1 MNTRIVVETIR
12 TVDFNSNTNTKTTP
26 FSHHLFSANSFLN
39 YNTKSDRRTS
49 SPIDHH
55 QREEEEEEEEEE
67 DNNNNEEIG
76 SDENDDDLDDDSCNS
91 IYPHDQQQDEVTK
104 DQESGDTHT
113 IWNANKVSPAYDD
126 NTPSIQY
133 SNSDSELEN
142 SNQNNNSINNHHHP
156 CRECGKSFAT
166 TSGLKQHMHI
176 HSSIKPFQCEVCFK
190 SYTQFSNLCRHKRM
204 HADCRTQVKCRFCGQ
219 TFSNS
224 AALNKH
230 RRFCGDITSFNH
242 SSSKSP
248 LSIPTSAAPPPPPPH
263 PLPTMSLNKE
273 QMNNWLWNSNFP
285 YSLLPYLP
293 RLATM
298 NPFLNG
304 SLSPFFSHPF
314 PTSSTTN
321 SNDLSPA
328 NSIEEKTNS
337 STPKSN
343 SPKQEQPSK
352 RNNNEDIPL
361 DLSVK
366 KSRFDQSPVTS
377 KSSSSSSSSERD
389 IKSPA
394 IIQTESNQQKF
405 SSSKY
410 DVDSLLNHVKN
421 TKSNFKFDMIKH
433 LNTFY
438 HQQSTSISSF
448 PQTSSSSS
456 SSTTTTTTTSTTA
469 ANNNNNINANNNNI
483 STNIPFDNWQ
493 HHQTA
498 NKLQYFNTRLNNKD
512 KYTCSYCGKVFP
524 RSANL
529 TRHLRTH
536 TGEQPYR
543 CKYCERSFSISSNLQ
558 RHIRNIHNREK
569 KFPCHLC
576 DRRFAQQIN
585 LERHLTK
592 HERGLPL
599 EDLSGDDDASLNDY
613 PIQSSTSSNQTQLMN
628 NAAATAAAV
637 AAAFHQQHT
646 MDLFQRLLP
655 PNTNNCQ
662 TNNSSVNQRRSSSV
676 SSTHT
681 TTSTTN
687 SSLQRTNV
695 DEDDTIHQEEQPDS
709 CSQSIQSEDDE
720 DISSPINS

>member
-1 MNTRIVVETIR
+1 
-12 TVDFNSNTNTKTTP
+12 
-26 FSHHLFSANSFLN
+26 
-39 YNTKSDRRTS
+39 
-49 SPIDHH
+49 
-55 QREEEEEEEEEE
+55 
-67 DNNNNEEIG
+67 
-76 SDENDDDLDDDSCNS
+76 
-91 IYPHDQQQDEVTK
+91 
-104 DQESGDTHT
+104 
-113 IWNANKVSPAYDD
+113 VSPTYDD

-133 SNSDSELEN
+133 SNSDSELDT
-142 SNQNNNSINNHHHP
+142 SSQNNSSNANHHHP

-230 RRFCGDITSFNH
+230 RRFCGDLTSFNH
-242 SSSKSP
+242 PSSKSP
-248 LSIPTSAAPPPPPPH
+248 LSIPTSTAPPPAP

-293 RLATM
+293 RL
-298 NPFLNG
+298 NPFING
-304 SLSPFFSHPF
+304 ALSPFFSQTF
-314 PTSSTTN
+314 SSSTPN
-321 SNDLSPA
+321 STDLSPA
-328 NSIEEKTNS
+328 NSIEEKATS
-337 STPKSN
+337 STPKSS
-343 SPKQEQPSK
+343 SPKQEQSSK
-352 RNNNEDIPL
+352 RSNNEDIPL
-361 DLSVK
+361 DLSIK
-366 KSRFDQSPVTS
+366 KSRFDHSPVTS
-377 KSSSSSSSSERD
+377 KSSSPERES
-389 IKSPA
+389 KSPS
-394 IIQTESNQQKF
+394 INQQQKLS

-410 DVDSLLNHVKN
+410 NVDSLLNHVKN
-421 TKSNFKFDMIKH
+421 PKSNLKFDMIKH
-433 LNTFY
+433 LNNFY
-438 HQQSTSISSF
+438 QQQSASLSY
-448 PQTSSSSS
+448 PPASS
-456 SSTTTTTTTSTTA
+456 SSTSSAT
-469 ANNNNNINANNNNI
+469 ANNNPNSNNT
-483 STNIPFDNWQ
+483 SPYENWP
-493 HHQTA
+493 HHQGT
-498 NKLQYFNTRLNNKD
+498 NKLQYLNTRMNNKD

-576 DRRFAQQIN
+576 DRRFAQQTN

-599 EDLSGDDDASLNDY
+599 EDLSGDDDTSLNDY
-613 PIQSSTSSNQTQLMN
+613 PIQSATSTNPTQMMN
-628 NAAATAAAV
+628 TAAATAAAV

-655 PNTNNCQ
+655 ANTTNCQ
-662 TNNSSVNQRRSSSV
+662 TATSMINQRRSSSI
-676 SSTHT
+676 SSTH

-687 SSLQRTNV
+687 SSLQQTNG
-695 DEDDTIHQEEQPDS
+695 DEDDTIPHEEHPDS
-709 CSQSIQSEDDE
+709 CSPSIQSDEDE
-720 DISSPINS
+720 DITSPIHS

>member
-12 TVDFNSNTNTKTTP
+12 TDFNSNTKNKTTP
-26 FSHHLFSANSFLN
+26 FSHHHLFSSNSFLN
-39 YNTKSDRRTS
+39 YSKSDRRTS
-49 SPIDHH
+49 SPIEHH
-55 QREEEEEEEEEE
+55 QDDGEREEEEEEEEVELTT
-67 DNNNNEEIG
+67 
-76 SDENDDDLDDDSCNS
+76 DENDDDLDEDSCNS
-91 IYPHDQQQDEVTK
+91 IYPHDQQQQDEVTK

-113 IWNANKVSPAYDD
+113 IWNANKVSPTYDD
-126 NTPSIQY
+126 NPASIQY

-142 SNQNNNSINNHHHP
+142 SNQNNNSITNHHHP

-248 LSIPTSAAPPPPPPH
+248 LSIPTTAAPPPPA

-304 SLSPFFSHPF
+304 SLSPFFSQAF
-314 PTSSTTN
+314 PSSTTN
-321 SNDLSPA
+321 STDLSPV
-328 NSIEEKTNS
+328 NSLEEKTNS
-337 STPKSN
+337 STTKSN
-343 SPKQEQPSK
+343 SPKQEQSIK
-352 RNNNEDIPL
+352 RFNNDDIPL

-366 KSRFDQSPVTS
+366 KSRLDQSPLTS
-377 KSSSSSSSSERD
+377 KSSSPERD
-389 IKSPA
+389 TKSP
-394 IIQTESNQQKF
+394 NQQKIS

-410 DVDSLLNHVKN
+410 NVDSLLNHVKN
-421 TKSNFKFDMIKH
+421 PKSNFKFDMIKH

-438 HQQSTSISSF
+438 HQQSATISYPQPTS
-448 PQTSSSSS
+448 TT
-456 SSTTTTTTTSTTA
+456 STTTTINNT
-469 ANNNNNINANNNNI
+469 NNNNPNH
-483 STNIPFDNWQ
+483 PFENWQ
-493 HHQTA
+493 HHQTN
-498 NKLQYFNTRLNNKD
+498 NKLQYLNTRLNNKD

-576 DRRFAQQIN
+576 DRRFAQQTN

-599 EDLSGDDDASLNDY
+599 EDLSGDDDTSLNDY
-613 PIQSSTSSNQTQLMN
+613 PIQPSTSSNPNQLIS

-646 MDLFQRLLP
+646 IDLFQRLLP
-655 PNTNNCQ
+655 TNTNNCQ
-662 TNNSSVNQRRSSSV
+662 TNNTMINQRRSSSV

-687 SSLQRTNV
+687 SSLQQTNV
-695 DEDDTIHQEEQPDS
+695 DEDETIHHEEQPDS
-709 CSQSIQSEDDE
+709 CSPSIQSEDDE
-720 DISSPINS
+720 DVSSPANS

>member
-12 TVDFNSNTNTKTTP
+12 TDFNSNTNNKTTP
-26 FSHHLFSANSFLN
+26 FNHHLFSTDSFLN
-39 YNTKSDRRTS
+39 YSKKSDRRTS
-49 SPIDHH
+49 SPIKTHH
-55 QREEEEEEEEEE
+55 QEEEEDDDIEEEEEE
-67 DNNNNEEIG
+67 NHNEN
-76 SDENDDDLDDDSCNS
+76 SATDDELDEDSCNS

-104 DQESGDTHT
+104 DQETADIHT
-113 IWNANKVSPAYDD
+113 IWNANKVSPSYND
-126 NTPSIQY
+126 NTPSIHY

-142 SNQNNNSINNHHHP
+142 SNQNTNSINNHHP

-230 RRFCGDITSFNH
+230 RRFCGDISSFNH

-248 LSIPTSAAPPPPPPH
+248 LSVPPTATATASA
-263 PLPTMSLNKE
+263 PTQPSLANMSLNKE

-304 SLSPFFSHPF
+304 SLSPFFSQTF
-314 PTSSTTN
+314 PSSTTN
-321 SNDLSPA
+321 STDLSPA
-328 NSIEEKTNS
+328 NSIEDKTS
-337 STPKSN
+337 SPTPKSN
-343 SPKQEQPSK
+343 SPKQESSSK
-352 RNNNEDIPL
+352 RFHNDDTPL

-366 KSRFDQSPVTS
+366 KSRFDQSPITS
-377 KSSSSSSSSERD
+377 KSSSPERD
-389 IKSPA
+389 IKSPSM
-394 IIQTESNQQKF
+394 ESNQPKL

-410 DVDSLLNHVKN
+410 NVDSLLNHVKN
-421 TKSNFKFDMIKH
+421 PKANFKFDMLKH
-433 LNTFY
+433 LNSFY
-438 HQQSTSISSF
+438 HQQSTPLSY
-448 PQTSSSSS
+448 PQPTSS
-456 SSTTTTTTTSTTA
+456 TSA
-469 ANNNNNINANNNNI
+469 NNIN
-483 STNIPFDNWQ
+483 STPTNSFNSWQ

-498 NKLQYFNTRLNNKD
+498 NKLQYLSTRSTNKD

-576 DRRFAQQIN
+576 DRRFAQQTN

-599 EDLSGDDDASLNDY
+599 EDLSGDDDTSLNDY
-613 PIQSSTSSNQTQLMN
+613 PIQSSTSSSNPTQLMS

-646 MDLFQRLLP
+646 LDLFQRLLP
-655 PNTNNCQ
+655 TNSNALQ
-662 TNNSSVNQRRSSSV
+662 GNNSMINQRRSSSV

-687 SSLQRTNV
+687 SSLQQTNA
-695 DEDDTIHQEEQPDS
+695 DEDETIQHDEQPLS
-709 CSQSIQSEDDE
+709 CSPSMQSDDDDE
-720 DISSPINS
+720 TSSPIHS